1 MRTRNILATMVF
13 SLFILIVGARFGL
26 TEPKLRRGGG
36 GDIPQFSING
46 QPLHGQIDISTG
58 SNLSYMQ
65 WSKDG
70 VTHIRVNMRED
81 DVRKMVDEEIVKW
94 VKAGNSTS
102 TH

>member
-1 MRTRNILATMVF
+1 MRTRNILATVVF
-13 SLFILIVGARFGL
+13 SLFILIVVAGL
-26 TEPKLRRGGG
+26 GLAEPKLGG

-46 QPLHGQIDISTG
+46 QPLRGQIDISTG

>member
-1 MRTRNILATMVF
+1 
-13 SLFILIVGARFGL
+13 
-26 TEPKLRRGGG
+26 
-36 GDIPQFSING
+36 
-46 QPLHGQIDISTG
+46 
-58 SNLSYMQ
+58 MQ